1 MISLEL
7 DKHIAR
13 VRRLANGGAIIHF
26 LDTGETFIGLNV
38 DGKIDLCRA
47 SRLSRGAAHRLVDA
61 LTDADP
67 AQKTH
72 YHMLI
77 DEEANSNV
85 Q

>member
-47 SRLSRGAAHRLVDA
+47 SRLSRGAAHRIVDA
-61 LTDADP
+61 MIDAN
-67 AQKTH
+67 AEQKQT
-72 YHMLI
+72 YHRLI
-77 DEEANSNV
+77 GEEGK
-85 Q
+85 

>member
-1 MISLEL
+1 MISL
-7 DKHIAR
+7 DMDRHTAR
-13 VRRLANGGAIIHF
+13 VRRLANGGAIVYMP
-26 LDTGETFIGLNV
+26 DSGEVFIWQNI

-72 YHMLI
+72 YHVLI

>member
-1 MISLEL
+1 MISLEMNQQ
-7 DKHIAR
+7 IAR
-13 VRRLANGGAIIHF
+13 VRRLANGGAIVY
-26 LDTGETFIGLNV
+26 LPDSGEVFIGQNF